1 MDITNRMSGTKNHG
15 PLADFWRTYALADP
29 IWNMVS
35 YLLVWND
42 EKQLF
47 SLQLNAIMGWRFG
60 KLLVSKIA
68 RAHCSAAGCV

>member
-1 MDITNRMSGTKNHG
+1 MDITNQMSGKKNHSH
-15 PLADFWRTYALADP
+15 LAHFWSTFALADP
-29 IWNMVS
+29 IWSMVS

-47 SLQLNAIMGWRFG
+47 TLHLIMDWWFG